1 MYKQIRHFSIFIFS
15 GLLCSTAIQAET
27 EVENLGDYT
36 VTATRVDRSLYDVP
50 AAVGVVDSS
59 DITNGEQRL
68 GLDETL
74 VQLPGIF
81 LQNRYNFSQSLKI
94 SIRGFGA
101 RANFGTRGVKLYQDG
116 IPLTTVDGQGG
127 IEDIDLSSISR
138 MEVMNGPASSLY
150 GSSSG
155 GVVKFITGNEPYTE
169 PYVEGNY
176 SMGEYQTHIGNI
188 KTGGQ
193 IDKLNYFLNL
203 SHLDITG
210 YRDHSR
216 ARNTKFNSKFIY
228 DIDSR
233 SDFTTVFTAYDAPL
247 AQDPG
252 GIDQASVD
260 ADRRQARPFN
270 VTKNSREDIDQQKL
284 GFTYRRDITP
294 NQELVLRNYYVR
306 RDFLALLPLFSN
318 DDWVEFERFQYGGGA
333 QYNIDNHLFGLGNRT
348 TFGFDID
355 TQEDDRQRY
364 ANNNGV
370 RGALALDQLEQ
381 GDSIGVYVRNE
392 TDLTDSVTLSVGVRY
407 DKVDLEV
414 EDQFLGNGD
423 DSAELNF
430 EEVSPMGGVLWKI
443 NPAVNLYANISSVF
457 ETPTFTELT
466 GVAPGGFTNVSA
478 QEALNYEVGVKGS
491 VSPRL
496 NYSLAVFHIDVE
508 DEVINT
514 INVGGRTAFA
524 NADTTRDGLEANVE
538 FIPFTGLNVLASY
551 TFNEFSFD
559 SFPASECGVANCEGN
574 ELPGLPQ
581 HNFYTELSYTHPSGF
596 FSSIDYQYVSNFYVD
611 NENTE
616 QTRPYGVSNLRL
628 GYLATVD
635 GIEITPYLGINN
647 LFDEEYIGNVRIN
660 AFGGR
665 YYEPAPELNIYAG
678 LSVRYLY

>member
-1 MYKQIRHFSIFIFS
+1 MSGYTRNFFIFTLA
-15 GLLCSTAIQAET
+15 GLLSATAAQAET
-27 EVENLGDYT
+27 EVESLGDYT
-36 VTATRVDRSLYDVP
+36 VTATRVDQSIYDVP
-50 AAVGVVDSS
+50 AAIGIIDSS

-74 VQLPGIF
+74 VQLPGLF

-94 SIRGFGA
+94 SIRGFGS
-101 RANFGTRGVKLYQDG
+101 RANFGTRGIKLYQDG

-127 IEDIDLSSISR
+127 IEDIDLNSITR
-138 MEVMNGPASSLY
+138 MEVLKGPASSLY

-155 GVVKFITGNEPYTE
+155 GVLQFFTGNEPYTG

-188 KTGGQ
+188 KAGGQ
-193 IDKLNYFLNL
+193 IDKLNYFFNL
-203 SHLDITG
+203 SHLDTTG
-210 YRDHSR
+210 YRKHSR
-216 ARNTKFNSKFIY
+216 AINTKLNTKFIY

-252 GIDQASVD
+252 GIDRASVD

-294 NQELVLRNYYVR
+294 NQELVVRNYYVR
-306 RDFLALLPLFSN
+306 RDFLGLLPLFSG
-318 DDWVEFERFQYGGGA
+318 DDWVEFERFQYGGGI
-333 QYNIDNHLFGLGNRT
+333 QYNLATQLARFDNRT
-348 TFGFDID
+348 TVGFDID

-381 GDSIGVYVRNE
+381 GDSIGVYLRNE
-392 TDLTDSVTLSVGVRY
+392 TDIIDNVTLSLGMRY

-423 DSAELNF
+423 DSAALEF
-430 EEVSPMGGVLWKI
+430 EQLSPMAGLLWRI
-443 NPAVNLYANISSVF
+443 NPAVNLYTNVSSVF

-466 GVAPGGFTNVSA
+466 GVAPGGFTDVSA

-491 VSPRL
+491 VSPRF
-496 NYSLAVFHIDVE
+496 NYSMAIFHIDVK
-508 DEVINT
+508 DEIINT
-514 INVGGRTAFA
+514 INIGGRTGFA
-524 NADTTRDGLEANVE
+524 NSDTTRNGFEGNVE
-538 FIPFTGLNVLASY
+538 FIPFAGLNVLASY
-551 TFNEFSFD
+551 TFNDFSFND
-559 SFPASECGVANCEGN
+559 FPVSECGTANCDGN
-574 ELPGLPQ
+574 DLPGLPK

-596 FSSIDYQYVSNFYVD
+596 FSSIDFQYVSNFYVD
-611 NENTE
+611 NDNTE
-616 QTRPYGVSNLRL
+616 QNRPYGVSNLRL
-628 GYLATVD
+628 GYLAQVD
-635 GIEITPYLGINN
+635 DLEITPYMGINN

-678 LSVRYLY
+678 LSVRYMY